1 MKGQI
6 DLITCEDNGGD
17 KRMKTDRILGIIIY
31 LMNHDN
37 VPASYL
43 SERFHV
49 SVRTIQRDMIS
60 ISTIGVPIYSE
71 SGKNG
76 GYSILPTY
84 KIKNSEIRSDEQ
96 QMIIKALESL
106 ATSYTNDTLKTLIEK
121 YNAIVQ
127 KEGGQKVFWDFGV
140 TKENTGIQSKNQLLE
155 HAIGQKKYVSFEYC
169 NADGRKST
177 PMVEPLAIHYKWYAW
192 YLFAYSD
199 DKKQYRTYKI
209 ARMQN
214 LEEMDRVSN
223 IDHGDI
229 KKLMKES
236 EQAYY
241 RTSIPI
247 EVQFAN
253 EETALIEE
261 YFPDC
266 PIEQISEDTKR
277 MFIDVPAKE
286 RLWKALL
293 LSFRNKVKVIGPE
306 KYRKELIQTAQ
317 NFLSNY
323 DIQLL

>member
-1 MKGQI
+1 M
-6 DLITCEDNGGD
+6 
-17 KRMKTDRILGIIIY
+17 
-31 LMNHDN
+31 
-37 VPASYL
+37 
-43 SERFHV
+43 
-49 SVRTIQRDMIS
+49 
-60 ISTIGVPIYSE
+60 
-71 SGKNG
+71 
-76 GYSILPTY
+76 
-84 KIKNSEIRSDEQ
+84 
-96 QMIIKALESL
+96 
-106 ATSYTNDTLKTLIEK
+106 IEK

-209 ARMQN
+209 ARIQN
-214 LEEMDRVSN
+214 LKEEKSVSN
-223 IDHGDI
+223 TDHGDV
-229 KKLMKES
+229 KKLMEES

-241 RTSIPI
+241 RTSIHI

-253 EETALIEE
+253 EETALMED

-266 PIEQISEDTKR
+266 LIERISEDTKR

-293 LSFRNKVKVIGPE
+293 LSFGNKVKVVGPE
-306 KYRKELIQTAQ
+306 EYKKELIQTAR

-323 DIQLL
+323 DIQLSR

>member
-1 MKGQI
+1 
-6 DLITCEDNGGD
+6 
-17 KRMKTDRILGIIIY
+17 MKTDRILGIIIY
-31 LMNHDN
+31 LMNHEH
-37 VPASYL
+37 VSASYL
-43 SERFHV
+43 AERFHV

-60 ISTIGVPIYSE
+60 ISAIGVPVYSE

-76 GYSILPTY
+76 GYSILSTY
-84 KIKNSEIRSDEQ
+84 KIENCEIRSDEQ
-96 QMIIKALESL
+96 QMIIRALESL
-106 ATSYTNDTLKTLIEK
+106 ATSYTNDTLNSLIEK
-121 YNAIVQ
+121 YNIIVE

-140 TKENTGIQSKNQLLE
+140 TKENAGVQSNNQLLE
-155 HAIGQKKYVSFEYC
+155 QAISKKRYVTFEYC

-177 PMVEPLAIHYKWYAW
+177 PIVEPLAIHYKWYAW
-192 YLFAYSD
+192 YLFAYFD

-209 ARMQN
+209 ARIQN
-214 LEEMDRVSN
+214 LKELDMVST
-223 IDHGDI
+223 IDHGDV
-229 KKLMKES
+229 KKLMRES

-253 EETALIEE
+253 EETVLMKE

-266 PIEQISEDTKR
+266 PIEQISENTKR

-293 LSFRNKVKVIGPE
+293 LSFGNKVKVIGPE
-306 KYRKELIQTAQ
+306 EYKRELIQTAQ

-323 DIQLL
+323 DIQLS

>member
-1 MKGQI
+1 MEK
-6 DLITCEDNGGD
+6 
-17 KRMKTDRILGIIIY
+17 
-31 LMNHDN
+31 
-37 VPASYL
+37 
-43 SERFHV
+43 FHV

-60 ISTIGVPIYSE
+60 ISAIEVPIYSE

-76 GYSILPTY
+76 GYSILSTY
-84 KIKNSEIRSDEQ
+84 KIENCEIRSDEQ
-96 QMIIKALESL
+96 QMIIRALESL
-106 ATSYTNDTLKTLIEK
+106 ATSYTNDTINSLIEK
-121 YNAIVQ
+121 YNIIVE

-140 TKENTGIQSKNQLLE
+140 TKENAGVQSNNQLLE
-155 HAIGQKKYVSFEYC
+155 QAISQKRYVTFEYC

-192 YLFAYSD
+192 YLFAYFD

-209 ARMQN
+209 ARIQN
-214 LEEMDRVSN
+214 LKKLDMVST
-223 IDHGDI
+223 IDHGDV
-229 KKLMKES
+229 KKLMGES

-253 EETALIEE
+253 EETVLMKE

-266 PIEQISEDTKR
+266 PIEQISESTKR

-293 LSFRNKVKVIGPE
+293 LSFGNKVKVIGPE
-306 KYRKELIQTAQ
+306 EYKRELIQTAQ

-323 DIQLL
+323 DIQLS

>member
-1 MKGQI
+1 
-6 DLITCEDNGGD
+6 
-17 KRMKTDRILGIIIY
+17 MKTDRILGIIIY
-31 LMNHDN
+31 LMNHN
-37 VPASYL
+37 QVSASYL
-43 SERFHV
+43 AERFHV

-60 ISTIGVPIYSE
+60 ISAIGVPVYSE

-76 GYSILPTY
+76 GYSILSTY
-84 KIKNSEIRSDEQ
+84 KIENCEIRSDEQ
-96 QMIIKALESL
+96 QMIIRALESL
-106 ATSYTNDTLKTLIEK
+106 ATSYTNDTLNSLIEK
-121 YNAIVQ
+121 YNIIVE

-140 TKENTGIQSKNQLLE
+140 TKENAGVQSNNQLLE
-155 HAIGQKKYVSFEYC
+155 QAISKKRYVTFEYC

-192 YLFAYSD
+192 YLFAYFD

-209 ARMQN
+209 ARIQN
-214 LEEMDRVSN
+214 LKELDMVST
-223 IDHGDI
+223 IDHGDV
-229 KKLMKES
+229 KKLMRES

-253 EETALIEE
+253 EETVLMKE

-266 PIEQISEDTKR
+266 PIEQISENTKR

-293 LSFRNKVKVIGPE
+293 LSFGNKVKVIGPE
-306 KYRKELIQTAQ
+306 EYKRELIQTAQ

-323 DIQLL
+323 DIQLS

>member
-1 MKGQI
+1 
-6 DLITCEDNGGD
+6 
-17 KRMKTDRILGIIIY
+17 MKTDRILGIIIY

-37 VPASYL
+37 VSASYL
-43 SERFHV
+43 AERFHV

-60 ISTIGVPIYSE
+60 ISAIGVPVYSE
-71 SGKNG
+71 SGKHG

-84 KIKNSEIRSDEQ
+84 RIKNSDIRSDEQ
-96 QMIIKALESL
+96 HMIIKALESL
-106 ATSYTNDTLKTLIEK
+106 ATSYTNDTLMTLIEK

-140 TKENTGIQSKNQLLE
+140 TKENADVQSKNCLLE
-155 HAIGQKKYVSFEYC
+155 HAIGQKRYVSFEYC
-169 NADGRKST
+169 NADGRKSA
-177 PMVEPLAIHYKWYAW
+177 PEVEPLAIHYKWYAW
-192 YLFAYSD
+192 YLFAYFA

-214 LEEMDRVSN
+214 LKETDKVSD
-223 IDHGDI
+223 IDHGDV
-229 KKLMKES
+229 KALMNAS

-241 RTSIPI
+241 RTCIPI

-253 EETALIEE
+253 EETALMEE

-266 PIEQISEDTKR
+266 PMEQISKNTKR

-293 LSFRNKVKVIGPE
+293 LSFGNKVKVVGPE
-306 KYRKELIQTAQ
+306 EYKMELIQTAQ

-323 DIQLL
+323 DTQLSQ

>member
-1 MKGQI
+1 MLFWILSRDKGSVHKSVVQSCHKGQ
-6 DLITCEDNGGD
+6 
-17 KRMKTDRILGIIIY
+17 
-31 LMNHDN
+31 
-37 VPASYL
+37 
-43 SERFHV
+43 
-49 SVRTIQRDMIS
+49 
-60 ISTIGVPIYSE
+60 
-71 SGKNG
+71 
-76 GYSILPTY
+76 
-84 KIKNSEIRSDEQ
+84 
-96 QMIIKALESL
+96 
-106 ATSYTNDTLKTLIEK
+106 
-121 YNAIVQ
+121 
-127 KEGGQKVFWDFGV
+127 
-140 TKENTGIQSKNQLLE
+140 TGIFFVMQGCRWFLSHSVPKE
-155 HAIGQKKYVSFEYC
+155 E
-169 NADGRKST
+169 RK
-177 PMVEPLAIHYKWYAW
+177 
-192 YLFAYSD
+192 YSD

-241 RTSIPI
+241 QTSIPI

-253 EETALIEE
+253 EETALMEE

-293 LSFRNKVKVIGPE
+293 LSFGNKVKVIGPE
-306 KYRKELIQTAQ
+306 EYRKELIRTAQ

-323 DIQLL
+323 DIQLS